1 MHALFRSIHI
11 KITQQQ
17 QTACISML
25 SFIGNEKRRLYR
37 LRSKSYFILWKLLTR
52 RPKKKREFQ
61 LQNFNAKACNKNDNA
76 KDQNSSLAMLHML
89 VCCQPLSEMHAVWDE
104 LVVKYLLLCR
114 GRILWGNFM
123 WLTAIQQTRF
133 WKREKKI
140 LWTSSHNVINIDPC
154 ESQVLWFK
162 LQIFETLWQK
172 RRKLS
177 AIIDYH
183 SLNTF
188 QTQQVTTI
196 SRRRNPTVWA

>member
-25 SFIGNEKRRLYR
+25 SFIGNEKRRSYR
-37 LRSKSYFILWKLLTR
+37 LRSKSYFILWKLLMR

-123 WLTAIQQTRF
+123 WLRYN
-133 WKREKKI
+133 KRGSGNEKEKI
-140 LWTSSHNVINIDPC
+140 VNLVTQRYQYWPVR
-154 ESQVLWFK
+154 VA
-162 LQIFETLWQK
+162 
-172 RRKLS
+172 S
-177 AIIDYH
+177 ALI
-183 SLNTF
+183 
-188 QTQQVTTI
+188 
-196 SRRRNPTVWA
+196 